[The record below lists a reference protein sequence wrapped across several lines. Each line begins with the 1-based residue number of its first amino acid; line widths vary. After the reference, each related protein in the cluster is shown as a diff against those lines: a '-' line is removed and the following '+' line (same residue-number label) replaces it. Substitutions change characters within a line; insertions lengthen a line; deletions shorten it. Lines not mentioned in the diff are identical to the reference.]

1 MSSTKPQGWTGLV
14 WSWLLIALGVLLA
27 ERTSEGIYVDNAT
40 SLVLGVL
47 FISLLNVF
55 LRPILLL
62 LTLPFVILTLGLG
75 IIVIN
80 ALVFWIAGSIVP
92 GFHVEGFWSAL
103 WGAIVVGLISM
114 LANAFFGGG
123 KVKVKVERGGGGPRD
138 KKGKDDDVIDV

>member
-1 MSSTKPQGWTGLV
+1 MI

-27 ERTSEGIYVDNAT
+27 ERTSDGIFVDNGT

-47 FISLLNVF
+47 FISLLNIF
-55 LRPILLL
+55 LRPVLLL
-62 LTLPFVILTLGLG
+62 LTLPFVLLTLGLG

-103 WGAIVVGLISM
+103 WGAIVVGLITL
-114 LANAFFGGG
+114 LANSFFGGPKTRIRVNRGNRGRGDGSG
-123 KVKVKVERGGGGPRD
+123 K
-138 KKGKDDDVIDV
+138 KDENVIDV

>member
-1 MSSTKPQGWTGLV
+1 MGNAKPKGWTGLI
-14 WSWLLIALGVLLA
+14 WSWLLIALGVLIA
-27 ERTSEGIYVDNAT
+27 ERTSDGIFVDNGT

-62 LTLPFVILTLGLG
+62 LTLPFVVLTLGLG

-103 WGAIVVGLISM
+103 WGAIVVGLLTL
-114 LANAFFGGG
+114 LANSFFGGP
-123 KVKVKVERGGGGPRD
+123 KVKVQRGSRNQRD
-138 KKGKDDDVIDV
+138 QRKDDDVIDV